1 MKYLTLLSFVFML
14 VSSCHRGDKRL
25 DPFRWPVVSAEVDS
39 LTLQLEYAFNDYRP
53 TDSLLAMVAAFEK
66 LSDGAD
72 SADVRNLRLSYWRG
86 RMFQRQDMVDSAV
99 RVVGRA
105 LSVTDS
111 VRFPYEFF
119 RLRALYRQLGHT
131 RGAQSYRDVDEEA
144 RFYAQLGDA
153 PMVAASYINMGTSL
167 YLIGELDKGLEY
179 IKKADDI
186 HTGLGFNK
194 MVARNA
200 INVAN
205 IRYRQGLHREA
216 DSLLLNLL
224 HSPEIAG
231 DSVVFNLVMR
241 NLYAHTNDVKWLKSA
256 YQDVRGKENRRGLQ
270 GLYQA
275 LLSNHYDKAGQSDS
289 AVDYSR
295 LAMSNLDYISDYG
308 YKGMV
313 MQAYASTME
322 KEGKIDSALVYEKR
336 YVEYSD
342 SDMARMQQ
350 TEVLRMANIREVSLA
365 MTRENERVQR
375 MRFSFI
381 GILFL
386 VLLVAGAIYFM
397 LYRRQQLHKIASRD
411 SRLEME
417 KNRRHLLAVMLAM
430 EEKNNLFNSLKSE
443 IEVMRKEET
452 IGAPEAARLE
462 NAIKL
467 HLAGGEEWDTF
478 QEMFVKA
485 NPDFVS
491 RLHEVYPDLSDTYV
505 KLATYI
511 YMGLDNNKIA
521 RLLVIRP
528 ESVKQARWRL
538 RKMMGLD
545 KDVSLDDAIRALRN

>member
-1 MKYLTLLSFVFML
+1 MKYLPLLSFVLIL
-14 VSSCHRGDKRL
+14 VASCQRGEKRL
-25 DPFRWPVVSAEVDS
+25 DPFRWTAVSASVDS
-39 LTLQLEYAFNDYRP
+39 LTMELEYGFYEYRP
-53 TDSLLAMVAAFEK
+53 VDSLGATVNEFQRLVA
-66 LSDGAD
+66 DAD
-72 SADVRNLRLSYWRG
+72 SDDVRFLRGCYWRG
-86 RMFQRQDMVDSAV
+86 RMFQRQDDIDSAV
-99 RVVGRA
+99 TVVGEA
-105 LSVTDS
+105 LEVADS
-111 VRFPYEFF
+111 ARFPYEFF
-119 RLRALYRQLGHT
+119 RLRALYRQLGQT

-144 RFYAQLGDA
+144 RFYTRLGDA
-153 PMVAASYINMGTSL
+153 PMVAASYINIGTSL

-179 IKKADDI
+179 IKKADEI
-186 HTGLGFNK
+186 NAGLGFDK

-205 IRYRQGLHREA
+205 IRFRQGKPEEA
-216 DSLLLNLL
+216 EKLLLELL
-224 HSPEIAG
+224 DAPQIAG
-231 DSVVFNLVMR
+231 DSMTRNLVMR
-241 NLYAHTNDVKWLKSA
+241 NLYAHTNDAVWLKNA
-256 YQDVRGKENRRGLQ
+256 YEGVRGKEHRRGLQ

-275 LLSNHYDKAGQSDS
+275 LLSNHYDLLGQSDS
-289 AVDYSR
+289 AVAYSR
-295 LAMSNLDYISDYG
+295 MAMENLDYMSDYG

-342 SDMARMQQ
+342 SDMTSMQQ
-350 TEVLRMANIREVSLA
+350 AEVLRMANIREVSLA

-375 MRFSFI
+375 MRFGFI
-381 GILFL
+381 GLLFV

-397 LYRRQQLHKIASRD
+397 LYRRQKLHQIASRD
-411 SRLEME
+411 SRQEME

-478 QEMFVKA
+478 QELFVKA

-491 RLHEVYPDLSDTYV
+491 RLHEAYPDLSDSYV

>member
-1 MKYLTLLSFVFML
+1 MKYLALLSFVFML
-14 VSSCHRGDKRL
+14 VSSCHRTDKRL
-25 DPFRWPVVSAEVDS
+25 EPFRWPSVSAEMDS
-39 LTLQLEYAFNDYRP
+39 LTLQLEYAFNDYQP
-53 TDSLLAMVAAFEK
+53 TDSLRAMVGE
-66 LSDGAD
+66 LERMVGDAD
-72 SADVRNLRLSYWRG
+72 SADVRSLRLSYWRG

-99 RVVGRA
+99 RVVGCV
-105 LSVTDS
+105 LSVADS
-111 VRFPYEFF
+111 VRYPYEFF

-144 RFYAQLGDA
+144 RFYTQLGDA

-167 YLIGELDKGLEY
+167 YLIGELDKGMEY

-186 HTGLGFNK
+186 HASLGFNK

-205 IRYRQGLHREA
+205 IRYRQGRHEEA
-216 DSLLLNLL
+216 DSLLLGLL
-224 HSPEIAG
+224 HSPAIAG

-241 NLYAHTNDVKWLKSA
+241 NLYAHTNDVMWLKRA

-275 LLSNHYDKAGQSDS
+275 LLSNHYDEAGQSDS
-289 AVDYSR
+289 AMAYSR
-295 LAMSNLDYISDYG
+295 MAMNNLDYISDYG
-308 YKGMV
+308 YKGIV

-365 MTRENERVQR
+365 SIRENERVQR

-381 GILFL
+381 GMLFL
-386 VLLVAGAIYFM
+386 VLLVAGAVYFM
-397 LYRRQQLHKIASRD
+397 LYRRQKQHQIASRD

-452 IGAPEAARLE
+452 IGAPEASRLE

-491 RLHEVYPDLSDTYV
+491 RLHEAYPDLSDTYV

>member
-1 MKYLTLLSFVFML
+1 
-14 VSSCHRGDKRL
+14 
-25 DPFRWPVVSAEVDS
+25 
-39 LTLQLEYAFNDYRP
+39 
-53 TDSLLAMVAAFEK
+53 
-66 LSDGAD
+66 
-72 SADVRNLRLSYWRG
+72 
-86 RMFQRQDMVDSAV
+86 MFQRQDMADSAV
-99 RVVGRA
+99 KVVGCA
-105 LSVTDS
+105 LSVADS
-111 VRFPYEFF
+111 AKFPYEFF
-119 RLRALYRQLGHT
+119 RLRALYRQIGHT

-144 RFYAQLGDA
+144 RFYERLGDA
-153 PMVAASYINMGTSL
+153 PMLAASYINIGTSL

-186 HTGLGFNK
+186 NARLGFDK

-205 IRYRQGLHREA
+205 IRYRQGRHDEA
-216 DSLLLNLL
+216 DSLLLALL
-224 HSPEIAG
+224 HSPDIAG

-256 YQDVRGKENRRGLQ
+256 YLCVRGKENRRGLQ

-275 LLSNHYDKAGQSDS
+275 FLSNHYDKEGQIDS
-289 AVDYSR
+289 AVAYSR
-295 LAMSNLDYISDYG
+295 MAMSNLDYISDYG

-313 MQAYASTME
+313 LQSYAATME
-322 KEGKIDSALVYEKR
+322 KEGKTDSALIYEKR
-336 YVEYSD
+336 YVEYAD

-350 TEVLRMANIREVSLA
+350 TEVLRMANIREMSLA
-365 MTRENERVQR
+365 SIRENERVQR

-381 GILFL
+381 GMLFL
-386 VLLVAGAIYFM
+386 VLLVAGAVYFM
-397 LYRRQQLHKIASRD
+397 LYRRQKQHQIASRD

-443 IEVMRKEET
+443 IEVMRKEKT
-452 IGAPEAARLE
+452 IGAPEASRLE

-478 QEMFVKA
+478 QELFVKA

-491 RLHEVYPDLSDTYV
+491 RLHEAYPDLSDTYV

-545 KDVSLDDAIRALRN
+545 KNVSLDDAIRALRN

>member
-1 MKYLTLLSFVFML
+1 
-14 VSSCHRGDKRL
+14 
-25 DPFRWPVVSAEVDS
+25 
-39 LTLQLEYAFNDYRP
+39 
-53 TDSLLAMVAAFEK
+53 
-66 LSDGAD
+66 
-72 SADVRNLRLSYWRG
+72 
-86 RMFQRQDMVDSAV
+86 
-99 RVVGRA
+99 
-105 LSVTDS
+105 
-111 VRFPYEFF
+111 
-119 RLRALYRQLGHT
+119 
-131 RGAQSYRDVDEEA
+131 
-144 RFYAQLGDA
+144 
-153 PMVAASYINMGTSL
+153 
-167 YLIGELDKGLEY
+167 
-179 IKKADDI
+179 
-186 HTGLGFNK
+186 
-194 MVARNA
+194 
-200 INVAN
+200 
-205 IRYRQGLHREA
+205 
-216 DSLLLNLL
+216 
-224 HSPEIAG
+224 
-231 DSVVFNLVMR
+231 
-241 NLYAHTNDVKWLKSA
+241 
-256 YQDVRGKENRRGLQ
+256 
-270 GLYQA
+270 
-275 LLSNHYDKAGQSDS
+275 
-289 AVDYSR
+289 
-295 LAMSNLDYISDYG
+295 MSNLDYISDYG

-313 MQAYASTME
+313 LQSYAATME
-322 KEGKIDSALVYEKR
+322 KEGKTDSALIYEKR
-336 YVEYSD
+336 YVEYAD

-350 TEVLRMANIREVSLA
+350 TEVLRMANIREMSLA
-365 MTRENERVQR
+365 SIRENERVQR

-381 GILFL
+381 GMLFL
-386 VLLVAGAIYFM
+386 VLLVAGAVYFM
-397 LYRRQQLHKIASRD
+397 LYRRQKQHQIASRD

>member
-1 MKYLTLLSFVFML
+1 M
-14 VSSCHRGDKRL
+14 
-25 DPFRWPVVSAEVDS
+25 
-39 LTLQLEYAFNDYRP
+39 
-53 TDSLLAMVAAFEK
+53 
-66 LSDGAD
+66 
-72 SADVRNLRLSYWRG
+72 
-86 RMFQRQDMVDSAV
+86 

-105 LSVTDS
+105 LAVADS
-111 VRFPYEFF
+111 VGFPYEFF

-186 HTGLGFNK
+186 HAGLGFNK

-216 DSLLLNLL
+216 DSLLLDLL

-275 LLSNHYDKAGQSDS
+275 LLSNHYDEAGQSDS
-289 AVDYSR
+289 AVAYSR
-295 LAMSNLDYISDYG
+295 MAMNNLDYISDYG

-381 GILFL
+381 GMLFL

-443 IEVMRKEET
+443 IEVMRREET
-452 IGAPEAARLE
+452 IGAPEASRLE

-491 RLHEVYPDLSDTYV
+491 RLHEVYPDLSDSYV

>member
-1 MKYLTLLSFVFML
+1 MKYLTLLSFVLIL
-14 VSSCHRGDKRL
+14 VSSCHKGDKRL
-25 DPFRWPVVSAEVDS
+25 EPFRWPVISADVDS
-39 LTLQLEYAFNDYRP
+39 LTLQLEYAFNDYQP
-53 TDSLLAMVAAFEK
+53 TDSLRAMVSAFEK
-66 LSDGAD
+66 LAAGTDSSDIR
-72 SADVRNLRLSYWRG
+72 SLRLNYWRG

-105 LSVTDS
+105 LAVTDS

-119 RLRALYRQLGHT
+119 RLRALYRQIGHT

-144 RFYAQLGDA
+144 RFYERLGDA
-153 PMVAASYINMGTSL
+153 PMLAASYINIGTSL

-186 HTGLGFNK
+186 NARLGFDK

-205 IRYRQGLHREA
+205 IRYRQGRHDEA
-216 DSLLLNLL
+216 DSLLLALL
-224 HSPEIAG
+224 HSPDIAG

-256 YQDVRGKENRRGLQ
+256 YLCVRGKENRRGLQ

-275 LLSNHYDKAGQSDS
+275 FLSNHYDKEGQIDS
-289 AVDYSR
+289 AVAYSR
-295 LAMSNLDYISDYG
+295 MAMSNLDYISDYG

-313 MQAYASTME
+313 LQSYAATME
-322 KEGKIDSALVYEKR
+322 KEGKTDSALIYEKR
-336 YVEYSD
+336 YVEYAD

-350 TEVLRMANIREVSLA
+350 TEVLRMANIREMSLA
-365 MTRENERVQR
+365 SIRENERVQR

-381 GILFL
+381 GMLFL
-386 VLLVAGAIYFM
+386 VLLVAGAVYFM
-397 LYRRQQLHKIASRD
+397 LYRRQKQHQIASRD

-452 IGAPEAARLE
+452 IGAPEASRLE

-478 QEMFVKA
+478 QELFVKA

-491 RLHEVYPDLSDTYV
+491 RLHEAYPDLSDTYV

>member
-14 VSSCHRGDKRL
+14 VSSCHRTDKRL
-25 DPFRWPVVSAEVDS
+25 EPFRWPSVSADVDS
-39 LTLQLEYAFNDYRP
+39 LTLRLEYGFYDYLP
-53 TDSLLAMVAAFEK
+53 TDSLLAMVTKFERLAAV
-66 LSDGAD
+66 AAP
-72 SADVRNLRLSYWRG
+72 ADVRTLRKDYWRG
-86 RMFQRQDMVDSAV
+86 RMFQRQDMADSAV
-99 RVVGRA
+99 KVVGCA
-105 LSVTDS
+105 LSVADS
-111 VRFPYEFF
+111 AKFPYEFF
-119 RLRALYRQLGHT
+119 RLRALYRQIGHT

-144 RFYAQLGDA
+144 RFYERLGDA
-153 PMVAASYINMGTSL
+153 PMLAASYINIGTSL

-186 HTGLGFNK
+186 NARLGFDK

-205 IRYRQGLHREA
+205 IRYRQGRHDEA
-216 DSLLLNLL
+216 DSLLLALL
-224 HSPEIAG
+224 HSPDIAG

-256 YQDVRGKENRRGLQ
+256 YLCVRGKENRRGLQ

-275 LLSNHYDKAGQSDS
+275 FLSNHYDKEGQIDS
-289 AVDYSR
+289 AVAYSR
-295 LAMSNLDYISDYG
+295 MAMSNLDYISDYG

-313 MQAYASTME
+313 LQSYAATME
-322 KEGKIDSALVYEKR
+322 KEGKTDSALIYEKR
-336 YVEYSD
+336 YVEYAD

-350 TEVLRMANIREVSLA
+350 TEVLRMANIREMSLA
-365 MTRENERVQR
+365 SIRENERVQR

-381 GILFL
+381 GMLFL
-386 VLLVAGAIYFM
+386 VLLVAGAVYFM
-397 LYRRQQLHKIASRD
+397 LYRRQKQHQIASRD

-452 IGAPEAARLE
+452 IGVPEAARLE

-491 RLHEVYPDLSDTYV
+491 RLHEAYPDLSDTYV

>member
-1 MKYLTLLSFVFML
+1 MKYLTLLSFVLIL
-14 VSSCHRGDKRL
+14 VSSCHKGDKRL
-25 DPFRWPVVSAEVDS
+25 EPFRWPVISADVDS
-39 LTLQLEYAFNDYRP
+39 LTMRLEYGFYDYVP
-53 TDSLLAMVAAFEK
+53 SDSLLAMVAAFEK
-66 LSDGAD
+66 LSAGAD

-105 LSVTDS
+105 LAVADS
-111 VRFPYEFF
+111 VGFPYEFF

-144 RFYAQLGDA
+144 RFYTQLGDA

-216 DSLLLNLL
+216 DSLLLDLL

-275 LLSNHYDKAGQSDS
+275 LLSNHYDEAGQSDS
-289 AVDYSR
+289 AVAYSR
-295 LAMSNLDYISDYG
+295 MAMNNLDYISDYG

-381 GILFL
+381 GMLFL

-430 EEKNNLFNSLKSE
+430 EEKN
-443 IEVMRKEET
+443 
-452 IGAPEAARLE
+452 
-462 NAIKL
+462 AIKL

-491 RLHEVYPDLSDTYV
+491 RLHEVYPDLSDSYV